1 MEASV
6 FQRIRFLTTHTHI
19 IENDSKR
26 YVKHDNDSKWCVTA
40 DNDSKWCASVCR
52 KYRIYRIRIIVGGQR
67 HCDYT
72 IQGNKSYNCNPI

>member
-26 YVKHDNDSKWCVTA
+26 YVKH